1 MVEDEFDNF
10 MERVT
15 KVEHMMK
22 MLKSSDPQVADRAR
36 QMADILVRSDQVPDK
51 HQYGL
56 LEEGSDELQS
66 NLSSRVD
73 RTVINKKAFEVVG
86 GTNNPTDMTKEDF
99 MAQVEKDAQKRAKDR
114 KERKQRSDELK
125 AKANKAFR
133 EKKFEE
139 ALDLYSKAIDETRD
153 SALLFE
159 NRALTYLH
167 LELFQRVVKDCES
180 ALGLNAN
187 SLKALLY
194 KAKALYKLKEEA
206 KSEKMI
212 SEALK
217 KHPQHHK
224 LIQDYK
230 KMWNE

>member
-15 KVEHMMK
+15 KVEHTFFK
-22 MLKSSDPQVADRAR
+22 FKNTFP
-36 QMADILVRSDQVPDK
+36 
-51 HQYGL
+51 
-56 LEEGSDELQS
+56 
-66 NLSSRVD
+66 
-73 RTVINKKAFEVVG
+73 
-86 GTNNPTDMTKEDF
+86 EDF
-99 MAQVEKDAQKRAKDR
+99 MAQVEKDAQRRAKDR

-187 SLKALLY
+187 SLKVT
-194 KAKALYKLKEEA
+194 
-206 KSEKMI
+206 
-212 SEALK
+212 
-217 KHPQHHK
+217 
-224 LIQDYK
+224 IQ
-230 KMWNE
+230 ET